1 MDEKEFTK
9 KLLEEDDEMKKTYK
23 EMLKTQW
30 ELEIETNKQRT
41 FEMKRKLEDF
51 LEMNEKRTKNTRE
64 EF

>member
-9 KLLEEDDEMKKTYK
+9 KLLEEDEEMKKTYK

>member
-9 KLLEEDDEMKKTYK
+9 KILEEDEEMKKTYK

>member
-1 MDEKEFTK
+1 MDEQEFTK
-9 KLLEEDDEMKKTYK
+9 KLLEEDEEMKKIYK
-23 EMLKTQW
+23 EMIKAQW

>member
-9 KLLEEDDEMKKTYK
+9 KILEEDEEMKKTYK

-51 LEMNEKRTKNTRE
+51 LEMNEKRTKNTRLY
-64 EF
+64 